1 MGHRHTSQ
9 GQRGHGSVSLA
20 EDGASQAPEEFVM
33 PVGAAASANG
43 TAAGDGTGSAGR
55 PYSFAV
61 RLALFALRCYQ
72 AYLSVLFAGSCRF
85 EPTCSQYAYQAIEA
99 FGLPR
104 GVWLGAKRLLRCHP
118 FSGKFGY
125 DPVPGIPPDGQERP
139 VTNHAAVGH
148 VVGRSAPVKDG
159 IRL

>member
-1 MGHRHTSQ
+1 
-9 GQRGHGSVSLA
+9 
-20 EDGASQAPEEFVM
+20 M
-33 PVGAAASANG
+33 PADS
-43 TAAGDGTGSAGR
+43 TAAGDRSSSGDGPGSGGNA
-55 PYSFAV
+55 PSFGV
-61 RLALFALRCYQ
+61 RLALFALRGYK
-72 AYLSVLFAGSCRF
+72 AYLSFLFAGSCRF

-99 FGLPR
+99 FGVPR
-104 GVWLGAKRLLRCHP
+104 GVWLGARRLLRCHP